1 MSCTPVVC
9 WVQPTAYTKALVLS
23 RPEFA
28 MSVSATLMKSSRGVP
43 QIFST
48 ISGV

>member
-1 MSCTPVVC
+1 MVITRSGVC
-9 WVQPTAYTKALVLS
+9 VEAS
-23 RPEFA
+23 I
-28 MSVSATLMKSSRGVP
+28 SATCRNLSLGVP